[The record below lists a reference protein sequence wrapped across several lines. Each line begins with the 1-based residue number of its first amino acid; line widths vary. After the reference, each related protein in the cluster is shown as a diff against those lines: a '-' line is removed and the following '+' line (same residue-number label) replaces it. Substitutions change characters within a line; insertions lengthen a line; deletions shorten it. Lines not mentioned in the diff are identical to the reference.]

1 MFYFFHYKLFFVIYF
16 ILNYVP
22 ASKLEMLSGW
32 CIGSSVYTTYETL
45 CMYMWDISLNLAVF
59 FLGRH
64 VTQFVSW
71 YLYGLFWTPWL
82 IFKDGKRSSN
92 ISCVQHNFQKNNS
105 NQLFIVSLKTWLL
118 VHKEHVHVT
127 NIYKSTPI
135 LGRVNI
141 YIEVYLKKKMWP
153 SNKL

>member
-1 MFYFFHYKLFFVIYF
+1 MSPQANLRQVKWLMHRFKCLHYIWNVMHVYVGY
-16 ILNYVP
+16 ILE
-22 ASKLEMLSGW
+22 S
-32 CIGSSVYTTYETL
+32 C
-45 CMYMWDISLNLAVF
+45 SL